1 MEDALVARLARL
13 RGVEWEASSEVWHAI
28 VRLVVIWAGAVAEID
43 WEFTTG
49 IIMHRIREEAEASR
63 YCRWRN
69 DECRIRLHDYELSTR
84 LSPSIR
90 NKKVWI
96 KNQIAYLYLCTGNL
110 QLIDISRRE
119 GQCLEKRMQR
129 DTFDRWQRNDQ
140 VRLSI
145 IKLANAFLVDM
156 HANSSTDT
164 LKMAFTNFYDDD
176 ELDELGLTRKK
187 GKLYSLPTLDILVDY
202 L

>member
-1 MEDALVARLARL
+1 
-13 RGVEWEASSEVWHAI
+13 
-28 VRLVVIWAGAVAEID
+28 
-43 WEFTTG
+43 
-49 IIMHRIREEAEASR
+49 
-63 YCRWRN
+63 
-69 DECRIRLHDYELSTR
+69 
-84 LSPSIR
+84 
-90 NKKVWI
+90 
-96 KNQIAYLYLCTGNL
+96 
-110 QLIDISRRE
+110 
-119 GQCLEKRMQR
+119 
-129 DTFDRWQRNDQ
+129 

-187 GKLYSLPTLDILVDY
+187 GKLYSLPTPGILVDY

>member
-1 MEDALVARLARL
+1 
-13 RGVEWEASSEVWHAI
+13 
-28 VRLVVIWAGAVAEID
+28 
-43 WEFTTG
+43 
-49 IIMHRIREEAEASR
+49 
-63 YCRWRN
+63 
-69 DECRIRLHDYELSTR
+69 
-84 LSPSIR
+84 
-90 NKKVWI
+90 
-96 KNQIAYLYLCTGNL
+96 
-110 QLIDISRRE
+110 
-119 GQCLEKRMQR
+119 
-129 DTFDRWQRNDQ
+129 

-156 HANSSTDT
+156 HANSSADT